1 MHKQQ
6 NRHYCAIY
14 RQVYKI
20 VCRSYAIY
28 QQEMFSDHAD
38 ALLRLPQ
45 ALSVAERIQMEYT
58 CMICTDIIRNNSGKI
73 NNENVHS
80 HAYILVKE
88 IAVG

>member
-1 MHKQQ
+1 MHIQQ

-28 QQEMFSDHAD
+28 QQETFSYHAD
-38 ALLRLPQ
+38 AILRLPQ
-45 ALSVAERIQMEYT
+45 AVSAAERIQIEYT
-58 CMICTDIIRNNSGKI
+58 RIICTDIIRNNSGKV

-80 HAYILVKE
+80 HAFFLVKE